1 MENKSSMVARPSG
14 QSGRWPRAR
23 DGDRARGVQGVP
35 RDAQGARRAGNKMKI
50 GDLVRYTREEHS
62 NGPWF
67 KWTGIIIDQTL
78 GSARYQTVRWLN
90 PMGAETSTPAK
101 HLTVISENKS

>member
-14 QSGRWPRAR
+14 QSDRWPRAR

-35 RDAQGARRAGNKMKI
+35 RDVQGARRAGNKMKI

-62 NGPWF
+62 DGPWF

-78 GSARYQTVRWLN
+78 GSADYQTVRWN
-90 PMGAETSTPAK
+90 HHAGVETLTPSK
-101 HLTVISENKS
+101 HLTVISENIS

>member
-1 MENKSSMVARPSG
+1 
-14 QSGRWPRAR
+14 
-23 DGDRARGVQGVP
+23 
-35 RDAQGARRAGNKMKI
+35 MKI
-50 GDLVRYTREEHS
+50 GDLVRYTREEHN